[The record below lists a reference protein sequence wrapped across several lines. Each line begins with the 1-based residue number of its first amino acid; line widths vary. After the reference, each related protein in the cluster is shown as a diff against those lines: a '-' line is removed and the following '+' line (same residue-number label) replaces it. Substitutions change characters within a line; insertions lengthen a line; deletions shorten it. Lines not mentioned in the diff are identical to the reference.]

1 MTIRIGNAPLQ
12 MMPTIHECGGVM
24 IGKLADLIVLNH
36 NLFEIPA
43 EQISDTSVEMT
54 FFEGRLVY
62 QKP

>member
-1 MTIRIGNAPLQ
+1 
-12 MMPTIHECGGVM
+12 M